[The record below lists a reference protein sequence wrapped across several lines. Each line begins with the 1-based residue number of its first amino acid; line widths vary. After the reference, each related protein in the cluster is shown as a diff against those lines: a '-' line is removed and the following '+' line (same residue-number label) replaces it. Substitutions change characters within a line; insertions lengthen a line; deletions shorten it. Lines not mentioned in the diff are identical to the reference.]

1 LRFLM
6 KCKNCGEPV
15 DPRRVELGYEY
26 CTRPECQER
35 CLERVELAAV
45 AVNKASDQYVRAD
58 EVVPAGPSARWGI
71 DPEPAED
78 DAVERPRRRPREAPP
93 ARRRSSTTKKLERA
107 ADRLDA
113 ELARLYERFCHAEL
127 TAAEMRSR
135 QNERIRTFN
144 ALVRRENIRYR
155 SFLRKTV

>member
-1 LRFLM
+1 M
-6 KCKNCGEPV
+6 DCKNCGEPV

-26 CTRPECQER
+26 CTRAECQER

-58 EVVPAGPSARWGI
+58 DVVPEGAPTRWGI
-71 DPEPAED
+71 DPEPD
-78 DAVERPRRRPREAPP
+78 DDEGPRPRRHRESPP

-107 ADRLDA
+107 AARLDA
-113 ELARLYERFCHAEL
+113 ELARLYERFCNAEL

-135 QNERIRTFN
+135 QNERIRAFN
-144 ALVRRENIRYR
+144 ELVRGENIRYR
-155 SFLRKTV
+155 SFVRRPV

>member
-1 LRFLM
+1 M

-35 CLERVELAAV
+35 CLARVELAAV

-58 EVVPAGPSARWGI
+58 EVVPDGRPARWGI
-71 DPEPAED
+71 DPEPVD
-78 DAVERPRRRPREAPP
+78 DEGSGRRRRPHEAPP

-107 ADRLDA
+107 AARLDA
-113 ELARLYERFCHAEL
+113 ELARLYERFCRAEL

-135 QNERIRTFN
+135 QNERIRAFN

-155 SFLRKTV
+155 SFLRKPL

>member
-1 LRFLM
+1 M
-6 KCKNCGEPV
+6 DCKNCGEPV

-58 EVVPAGPSARWGI
+58 DVAPGAPSARWGI
-71 DPEPAED
+71 DPEPAD
-78 DAVERPRRRPREAPP
+78 DEGPRPPRPREAPP
-93 ARRRSSTTKKLERA
+93 ARRRTTTTKKLERA
-107 ADRLDA
+107 AARLDA
-113 ELARLYERFCHAEL
+113 ELARLYERFCKAEL

-135 QNERIRTFN
+135 QNEHIRAFN
-144 ALVRRENIRYR
+144 DLVRGENIRYR
-155 SFLRKTV
+155 SFLRRFA

>member
-1 LRFLM
+1 M

-26 CTRPECQER
+26 CTRAECQER

-58 EVVPAGPSARWGI
+58 EVVPERPPARWGI
-71 DPEPAED
+71 DPEPAD
-78 DAVERPRRRPREAPP
+78 DEAPGRCRLREAPP
-93 ARRRSSTTKKLERA
+93 VRRRSSTTKKLERA
-107 ADRLDA
+107 AARLDA
-113 ELARLYERFCHAEL
+113 ELARLYERFCKGEL

-135 QNERIRTFN
+135 QNERIRAFN

-155 SFLRKTV
+155 SFLRKPV